1 MREASLTE
9 AERAGRGGRD
19 IDDAAANERSP
30 VDDFQDGAA
39 AIVEI
44 DHLHSRSHR
53 KSFVGSNQSAV
64 MWILIVGGYTQFTC
78 GRYVRK
84 SNHGRTCKHDFPHSL
99 HLFVAN
105 VTRPLWRPYEAK
117 TRRCYFPFQ

>member
-1 MREASLTE
+1 MREASLAE
-9 AERAGRGGRD
+9 AERAGGGGRD
-19 IDDAAANERSP
+19 INDPAANERSP

-44 DHLHSRSHR
+44 DHLHSRSHG
-53 KSFVGSNQSAV
+53 KSFVGGNQSAV
-64 MWILIVGGYTQFTC
+64 MLILIVGGYTQFTC

-84 SNHGRTCKHDFPHSL
+84 SNHGRARKHDFPHSL

-105 VTRPLWRPYEAK
+105 INRPLWRSYRAK
-117 TRRCYFPFQ
+117 TR